1 MGDMVKDILGILSH
15 KGEVRLVE
23 LIAMLNASEE
33 RVRSIVS
40 VLESMGLVD
49 VEKCNDLSI
58 RLSDEARRLLER

>member
-1 MGDMVKDILGILSH
+1 MGDIVKDIIEVLLR

-33 RVRSIVS
+33 RVRSAVNT
-40 VLESMGLVD
+40 LESVGLVD
-49 VEKCNDLSI
+49 VEKGNLSI